1 MDRPEARGPFRFAAD
16 FWIALVWLALSLF
29 VTWAGRDLGI
39 GSAAAPGSGFLL
51 FWTGLLMC
59 GFSLAILWGAVIEGG
74 PSFAALWAD
83 VRWGKVV
90 LMIGAL
96 VAYAAVLDT
105 LGFLLATIPLL
116 LVLLRG
122 VDPVRWTIA
131 VPLAVMSTAGVWW
144 VLKRLL
150 LIRLPAGVFGLG

>member
-1 MDRPEARGPFRFAAD
+1 MDRPEARGSLLSAAD

-39 GSAAAPGSGFLL
+39 GSAAAPDSGFLL

-59 GFSLAILWGAVIEGG
+59 GFSLAILWGAVAGGG
-74 PSFAALWAD
+74 PSFASLWTD
-83 VRWGKVV
+83 VRWGKVI
-90 LMIGAL
+90 LMIAAL
-96 VAYAAVLDT
+96 ATYAAVLDT

-131 VPLAVMSTAGVWW
+131 VPVAVVPTLGIWW